1 MASASM
7 SIMALRHCSPPPTF
21 SSRLSTIP
29 ATSLSSWKPFLP
41 VRPLLKIK
49 LPRYSCCSAQLK
61 DTDSEI
67 GSQQD
72 QDQDQVEEEELD
84 KENSTPINEEVD
96 KKQRLQPGGVVR
108 GSADSTDWI
117 ASSLTRRFGLAG
129 GLAWFGFLAFG
140 VISEQVKTRLEVFQE
155 QQNIR
160 NIDDAQEVILPN
172 GIHYVDL
179 RVGGG
184 PSPRIGDLVVIGLQG
199 KVQSSDYVFVDTFSR
214 SKNSLAF
221 LFGVKPYAKGICD
234 GLDYV
239 IRTMKVGGKRR
250 AIIPPELA
258 FGEMGVDLGGNIL
271 IPPQATLEYVVEL
284 QIVSIPPS

>member
-1 MASASM
+1 MASASV
-7 SIMALRHCSPPPTF
+7 SIMVLRHCSPPPTF
-21 SSRLSTIP
+21 SPPLSTIGG
-29 ATSLSSWKPFLP
+29 TSLSSWKPFLP
-41 VRPLLKIK
+41 VLPRLKIK
-49 LPRYSCCSAQLK
+49 LPRYLGCSAQLK
-61 DTDSEI
+61 NTNNEI
-67 GSQQD
+67 GSQQG
-72 QDQDQVEEEELD
+72 QDQVEEDQVD
-84 KENSTPINEEVD
+84 KKNSTPINEEMN
-96 KKQRLQPGGVVR
+96 KKQRLQPGGVAR

-140 VISEQVKTRLEVFQE
+140 VISEQVKTRLEVSQE

-199 KVQSSDYVFVDTFSR
+199 KVQNSDYVFVDTFSGN
-214 SKNSLAF
+214 KNSLAF

-239 IRTMKVGGKRR
+239 IRTMKAGGKRR
-250 AIIPPELA
+250 ATIPPELA
-258 FGEMGVDLGGNIL
+258 FGEMGADLGSNIL

-284 QIVSIPPS
+284 QKVSIPPS